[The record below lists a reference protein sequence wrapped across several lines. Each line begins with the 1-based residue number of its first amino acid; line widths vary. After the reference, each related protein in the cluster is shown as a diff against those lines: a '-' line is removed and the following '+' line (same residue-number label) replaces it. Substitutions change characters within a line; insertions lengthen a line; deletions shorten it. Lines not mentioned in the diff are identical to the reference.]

1 MRAKQ
6 VSDYIVNTLEQEPR
20 HNCGA
25 LAKAITKA
33 SKKFDQDQFDMMYL
47 LLENKPIGGHT
58 HSYGFHTAY
67 GRELIETMSN
77 YYYQFN
83 QALCLK

>member
-1 MRAKQ
+1 MRATQ
-6 VSDYIVNTLEQEPR
+6 VKDYIVKTLEQEPR
-20 HNCGA
+20 HNCSA

-33 SKKFDQDQFDMMYL
+33 SKKFSQDQFDMMHL
-47 LLENKPIGGHT
+47 LLENRPIDGYT

-67 GRELIETMSN
+67 GRELINTMQN

-83 QALCLK
+83 N

>member
-1 MRAKQ
+1 MRATK
-6 VSDYIVNTLEQEPR
+6 VNDYIVNTLEQTPR
-20 HNCGA
+20 HNCSA

-33 SKKFDQDQFDMMYL
+33 SKKFGQNEFDMMYL
-47 LLENKPIGGHT
+47 LLENSPIDSYT

-67 GRELIETMSN
+67 GRELIETMQN

-83 QALCLK
+83 N

>member
-6 VSDYIVNTLEQEPR
+6 VLDYIENTLKQTPR
-20 HNCGA
+20 HNCSS

-33 SKKFDQDQFDMMYL
+33 SKKFNEDQFDMMRL
-47 LLENKPIGGHT
+47 LLENKPIDGSYT
-58 HSYGFHTAY
+58 HSYGFHTSY
-67 GRELIETMSN
+67 GRELIDTMAN

-83 QALCLK
+83 N

>member
-1 MRAKQ
+1 MRATQ
-6 VSDYIVNTLEQEPR
+6 VKSYIVNTLEQTPR
-20 HNCGA
+20 HNCSA

-33 SKKFDQDQFDMMYL
+33 SKKFGQNEFDMMYL
-47 LLENKPIGGHT
+47 LLENRPIDGYT

-67 GRELIETMSN
+67 GRELIETMQN

-83 QALCLK
+83 N

>member
-1 MRAKQ
+1 MRATQIK
-6 VSDYIVNTLEQEPR
+6 DYIVNTLEQEPR
-20 HNCGA
+20 HNCSA

-33 SKKFDQDQFDMMYL
+33 SKKFGQDQLDMMSL

-67 GRELIETMSN
+67 GRELIDTMQD

-83 QALCLK
+83 N

>member
-6 VSDYIVNTLEQEPR
+6 VKDYIENTLEQTPR
-20 HNCGA
+20 HNCSA
-25 LAKAITKA
+25 LAKAITKS
-33 SKKFDQDQFDMMYL
+33 SKKFDQDETDMMRL
-47 LLENKPIGGHT
+47 LLENKPIGGFT

-67 GRELIETMSN
+67 GRELIETMQD

-83 QALCLK
+83 N

>member
-1 MRAKQ
+1 MRATQ
-6 VSDYIVNTLEQEPR
+6 VKDYIVNTLEQEPR
-20 HNCGA
+20 HNCSA

-33 SKKFDQDQFDMMYL
+33 SKKFGQDQLDMMNL
-47 LLENKPIGGHT
+47 LLENRPIGGYT

-67 GRELIETMSN
+67 GRELINTMQD

-83 QALCLK
+83 N

>member
-6 VSDYIVNTLEQEPR
+6 VLDYIENTLEQTPK
-20 HNCGA
+20 HNCSA

-33 SKKFDQDQFDMMYL
+33 SKKFNEDQFDMMRL
-47 LLENKPIGGHT
+47 LLENKPIDGSYT
-58 HSYGFHTAY
+58 HSYGFHTSY
-67 GRELIETMSN
+67 GRELIDTMSN

-83 QALCLK
+83 N

>member
-1 MRAKQ
+1 MRATQ
-6 VSDYIVNTLEQEPR
+6 VNDYIVNTLEQEPR
-20 HNCGA
+20 HNCSA

-33 SKKFDQDQFDMMYL
+33 SKKFSQNQFDMMHL
-47 LLENKPIGGHT
+47 LLENRPIDGYT

-67 GRELIETMSN
+67 GRELIETMKD

-83 QALCLK
+83 N

>member
-6 VSDYIVNTLEQEPR
+6 VLDYIKNTLEQEPR
-20 HNCGA
+20 HNCSA

-33 SKKFDQDQFDMMYL
+33 SKEFKQDQFDMMRL
-47 LLENKPIGGHT
+47 LLENKPIDGSYT

-67 GRELIETMSN
+67 GRELIDTMSS

-83 QALCLK
+83 N

>member
-1 MRAKQ
+1 MRATQ
-6 VSDYIVNTLEQEPR
+6 VNDYIVNTLEQEPR
-20 HNCGA
+20 HNCSA

-33 SKKFDQDQFDMMYL
+33 SKKFGQDQLDMMRL
-47 LLENKPIGGHT
+47 LLENRPIDGYT

-67 GRELIETMSN
+67 GRELINTMQD

-83 QALCLK
+83 N

>member
-1 MRAKQ
+1 MKAKQ
-6 VSDYIVNTLEQEPR
+6 IKDYIEECLQQTPR

-33 SKKFDQDQFDMMYL
+33 SKQFSQNEFDMMHL
-47 LLENKPIGGHT
+47 LLENQPIGGYT

-67 GRELIETMSN
+67 GRELINTMQD
-77 YYYQFN
+77 YYYKFN
-83 QALCLK
+83 K

>member
-1 MRAKQ
+1 MRATQ
-6 VSDYIVNTLEQEPR
+6 VKDYIVNTLEQEPR
-20 HNCGA
+20 HNCSA

-33 SKKFDQDQFDMMYL
+33 GKKFGQDQLDMMRL
-47 LLENKPIGGHT
+47 LLENRPIGGYT

-67 GRELIETMSN
+67 GRELINTMQD

-83 QALCLK
+83 N

>member
-1 MRAKQ
+1 MRATQ
-6 VSDYIVNTLEQEPR
+6 VNDYIVNALEQTPR
-20 HNCGA
+20 HNCSA

-33 SKKFDQDQFDMMYL
+33 SKRFKQDESDMMSL
-47 LLENKPIGGHT
+47 LLENKPINGFT

-67 GRELIETMSN
+67 GRELIETMQD

-83 QALCLK
+83 N

>member
-1 MRAKQ
+1 MRSKQ
-6 VSDYIVNTLEQEPR
+6 VSDYIVGTLEQEPR

-33 SKKFDQDQFDMMYL
+33 SKKFDQEPFDMMHL

-77 YYYQFN
+77 YYYKFSVVY
-83 QALCLK
+83 

>member
-1 MRAKQ
+1 MTSKQ
-6 VSDYIVNTLEQEPR
+6 IKDYIENELQSTPR
-20 HNCGA
+20 HNLGA

-33 SKKFDQDQFDMMYL
+33 SKKFDQDEFDMLYL
-47 LLENKPIGGHT
+47 LLENKPIGGYT

-77 YYYQFN
+77 CYYKYN
-83 QALCLK
+83 

>member
-1 MRAKQ
+1 MRATQ
-6 VSDYIVNTLEQEPR
+6 VNDYIVNTLEQTPR
-20 HNCGA
+20 HNCSA

-33 SKKFDQDQFDMMYL
+33 SKKFGQNEFDMMYL
-47 LLENKPIGGHT
+47 LLENSPIDSYT

-67 GRELIETMSN
+67 GRELIETMQN

-83 QALCLK
+83 N